1 MPQQA
6 RALVMGGAAV
16 AIATAAFSFWPR
28 ESAVQ
33 APPAALAPA
42 AATPLQAPPP
52 PAAQAVAAPLPV
64 PAAAAAASV
73 PPGVTPG
80 QWSALQAEL
89 AGRPAELA
97 RLAAYFT
104 FQDAAARFRDSR
116 SQGATPERVA
126 LARTI
131 DAGLD
136 ERLAQ
141 AELGAGEARLLK
153 MAVLE
158 VLASSDAERQAALE
172 RWQQQPRPEPAGQA
186 ARLDAE
192 AAFQRRQAEIATA
205 WNAQPA
211 AQRDAQA
218 LQRQLDA
225 LRRSSFAAA
234 TPTHP
239 PEEKT
244 R

>member
-16 AIATAAFSFWPR
+16 AIVTAAFSFWPR
-28 ESAVQ
+28 ET
-33 APPAALAPA
+33 APL
-42 AATPLQAPPP
+42 APPP
-52 PAAQAVAAPLPV
+52 AGAA
-64 PAAAAAASV
+64 PAAAAAVQPPASAVQAVALAPPAAATAAPV
-73 PPGVTPG
+73 PPGVTPA
-80 QWSALQAEL
+80 QWAALQAEL

-104 FQDAAARFRDSR
+104 FQDAVARFRDSR
-116 SQGATPERVA
+116 TQGATPERVA

-158 VLASSDAERQAALE
+158 VLAPSEAERQAALE

-186 ARLDAE
+186 ARRAAE
-192 AAFQRRQAEIATA
+192 AAFQRRQAEVVAA

-218 LQRQLDA
+218 LQHQLDA

-239 PEEKT
+239 LEEKT